1 MSQTHAG
8 DEAPRRTLQGL
19 ELRCPPLPQTLL
31 QALELM
37 KMPEKMGVGPITE
50 IVSRDPVVAAR
61 LLHTANSA
69 HYGLRKQIGSV
80 DRAVVM
86 LGPVAVAGI
95 ILGMHMLRLRTIV
108 EGPTAECIERLVRHS
123 TATAYLTRHLIEHAR
138 PSGDAASPPSNGM
151 TARLSPRMGM
161 PFTCGLLHDFG
172 KIILIYNYQDNAL
185 DVYGR
190 DVVGNAA
197 AVQDGREAERRHFGC
212 DHTEAGAFAARK
224 LHFPEALVDVIR
236 HHHDP
241 PTQAAD
247 PETNRITRA
256 TAAANLAVKAM
267 GYGHRS
273 GGTVDGIAEHP
284 LWREI
289 AELDSN
295 QETSSGSLFEELLCQ
310 KPHLDRYVQHAIEPV

>member
-1 MSQTHAG
+1 MAQIHAG
-8 DEAPRRTLQGL
+8 DEAPHRTLQGL

-37 KMPEKMGVGPITE
+37 KMPEKMGIGSITD
-50 IVSRDPVVAAR
+50 VVRRDPVVAAR

-69 HYGLRKQIGSV
+69 HYGLRKRIGSV

-95 ILGMHMLRLRTIV
+95 VLGMHILRLRTTV
-108 EGPTAECIERLVRHS
+108 EGPTAGCIQQLVRHS
-123 TATAYLTRHLIEHAR
+123 TATAYLTRYLLEHV
-138 PSGDAASPPSNGM
+138 PSIGDAPSPQSNG
-151 TARLSPRMGM
+151 TAVRLSRGMGM

-172 KIILIYNYQDNAL
+172 KFILIYNYQDDAL
-185 DVYGR
+185 RVYGR
-190 DVVGNAA
+190 DVIVGTAA
-197 AVQDGREAERRHFGC
+197 MQDVREAERRHFGC

-247 PETNRITRA
+247 QKTNRITRA
-256 TAAANLAVKAM
+256 TAAANLAAKAM
-267 GYGHRS
+267 GYGHPSDRS
-273 GGTVDGIAEHP
+273 MAEIGEHP
-284 LWREI
+284 LWQ
-289 AELDSN
+289 ELADHHLNLEESPR
-295 QETSSGSLFEELLCQ
+295 SLIEELLRQ
-310 KPHLDRYVQHAIEPV
+310 KPHLDRYVQDASEAV